1 MHRKIKIAFVSCLL
15 DIGGIE
21 TLILELCKRLMS
33 SQRYLP
39 LVCTFQKNGKLQTEF
54 DSAGVPIFVIEK
66 GYGTDWRLP
75 LKLARIFRREKVN
88 IIHTHNESQ
97 WLYGG
102 IAAKLCQLPIVHT
115 EHTAPDYH
123 EKRWK
128 MIERFLAMMTPQ
140 ITTVSKGVAYFM
152 TEHERIPSRKIKV
165 IYNGVEVEK
174 YTVSID
180 VKKQKKELNIRE
192 NELIVGNVSRLVPIK
207 DHITLLYA
215 FKDVSRRIPMAKLLI
230 AGDGPLR
237 DELLAL
243 RGKLGLHEK
252 VNFLGFQRN
261 IPALLKV
268 FDVFAFSSIPSIKE
282 GLSISVLEAMASG
295 LPVVS
300 TGVDGTAEAVIN
312 GKTGFVVPPKDATRM
327 AEAIC
332 KLLLDREEAKSMGER
347 GEERVKRYFNF
358 EKMIKEYENIYD
370 AIAKKSC

>member
-1 MHRKIKIAFVSCLL
+1 MHRKIKIAFLSYLL

-39 LVCTFQKNGKLQTEF
+39 FVCTFQKNGKLQAEF
-54 DSAGVPIFVIEK
+54 DSAGVPTFVIEK

-75 LKLARIFRREKVN
+75 LKLAGIFRREKVD

-102 IAAKLCQLPIVHT
+102 IAAKLCHLPILHT

-123 EKRWK
+123 ERRWK
-128 MIERFLAMMTPQ
+128 MIERLLAMMTPQ
-140 ITTVSKGVAYFM
+140 ITTVSRGVARFM
-152 TEHERIPSRKIKV
+152 TEHERIPSWKIKV
-165 IYNGVEVEK
+165 IYNGVEMQK
-174 YTVSID
+174 YTVNID
-180 VKKQKKELNIRE
+180 VNKQKKELDVRE

-207 DHITLLYA
+207 DHVTLLYA
-215 FKDVSRRIPMAKLLI
+215 FKEVSQRIPLAKLLI
-230 AGDGPLR
+230 AGDGPLKG
-237 DELLAL
+237 ELLAL
-243 RGKLGLHEK
+243 REKLGLHEK
-252 VNFLGFQRN
+252 VNLLGFQRN

-300 TGVDGTAEAVIN
+300 TGTEGTAEAVIN
-312 GKTGFVVPPKDATRM
+312 GETGFVVPPKDVTRM

-332 KLLLDREEAKSMGER
+332 KILLNRERAKSMGER
-347 GEERVKRYFNF
+347 GEERVRRHFNF
-358 EKMIKEYENIYD
+358 DKMIKEYENIYD
-370 AIAKKSC
+370 AIVKKSC